1 MAQNPSQYAGTALL
15 VTVPS
20 PVAQRHAW
28 GDVGLL
34 VGEGVGGRRGGRR
47 SERWRSGRVG
57 DVPWRHRFRIGGRR
71 ACPEVGFVTPTCSVA
86 GQAALNDRARSA
98 WGPCTGPQARP
109 RTPGKRVAA
118 APQLPEVARRLGRR
132 HVAPAARVVHPGAR
146 GLGSMST
153 ASARGCS
160 AQIGATL
167 LGPPPFIRRRG
178 WRA

>member
-118 APQLPEVARRLGRR
+118 APQLPEVARRARPQARSAGCSRR
-132 HVAPAARVVHPGAR
+132 ASRCSGAGVDVDR
-146 GLGSMST
+146 LGS
-153 ASARGCS
+153 R
-160 AQIGATL
+160 L
-167 LGPPPFIRRRG
+167 LSSDRRDAPRAPPFIRRRR